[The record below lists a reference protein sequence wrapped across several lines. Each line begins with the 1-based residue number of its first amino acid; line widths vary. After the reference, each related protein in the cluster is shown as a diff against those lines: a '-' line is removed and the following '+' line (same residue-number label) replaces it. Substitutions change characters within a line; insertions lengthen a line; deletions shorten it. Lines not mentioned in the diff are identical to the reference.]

1 MEKPLIKKVN
11 FGEYL
16 VLMKY
21 YGNGKIEVDVLDEL
35 GDIIEGVYIHNAE
48 DDNYDNF
55 DFNLN

>member
-1 MEKPLIKKVN
+1 MEKPLIKKVD

-16 VLMKY
+16 VLIKY
-21 YGNGKIEVDVLDEL
+21 YGNGKIDVDILDEL

-48 DDNYDNF
+48 NNNF